1 MIKFQNCLPNSLQVK
16 TQPMSCPDFRQALGG
31 AYMESC
37 KGKEPKIVVAISY
50 LHWKETQ
57 ET

>member
-1 MIKFQNCLPNSLQVK
+1 MIKCQNRHPDSLQP
-16 TQPMSCPDFRQALGG
+16 TSCPDFRQALGG

-37 KGKEPKIVVAISY
+37 KGKEPKIVVAISF
-50 LHWKETQ
+50 LHWKETK